1 MRAPRIPLA
10 EPDGPNLVTL
20 TQVGTRGEAEVL
32 VSMLRAYGIAAHA
45 PVYNGRTRLIPVNV
59 ARIDLDGAQALRAP
73 PAQG

>member
-45 PVYNGRTRLIPVNV
+45 PV
-59 ARIDLDGAQALRAP
+59 
-73 PAQG
+73 